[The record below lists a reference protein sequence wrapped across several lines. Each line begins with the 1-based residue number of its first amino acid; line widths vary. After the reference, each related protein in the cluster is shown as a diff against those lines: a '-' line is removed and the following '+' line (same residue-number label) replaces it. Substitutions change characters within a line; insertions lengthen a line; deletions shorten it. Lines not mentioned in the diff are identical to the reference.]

1 MIMTRQEI
9 EEWVDQLARKYGELA
24 CKYVETHDDKKI
36 VEELYELVRELEKLK
51 NEIIGLETQGLAPG
65 SSPVTCNALTREEIE
80 EQMDKLARKYV
91 ETHDPEI
98 PEEIYKLAR

>member
-24 CKYVETHDDKKI
+24 CKYVETRDDKKI

-65 SSPVTCNALTREEIE
+65 SSPVTCSA
-80 EQMDKLARKYV
+80 D
-91 ETHDPEI
+91 DP
-98 PEEIYKLAR
+98 RRDRRTNG